1 MPYILQNARG
11 FSPGGKLQKLPTPE
25 FVLHSLTCDSQHSN
39 TPLVS
44 LPDAQSASARK
55 KGEQAVKFSRIPQ
68 FGVGLR
74 AEAGLRSSFSVAN
87 LAVGLGTLGLLYV
100 AARVG
105 AESLVKFSPPD
116 VIPTISLDPRNLPN
130 YAARSTLRM
139 FIALGLSTLF
149 TFVYGYAAA
158 RSRRAE
164 RVLVPLLDI
173 LQSVPV
179 LGFLS
184 VTVTLFIALFKGSLL
199 GLEAAAIFAIFT
211 GQAWNMTFSFY
222 QSLRTVPAELD
233 EMATLY
239 GLSKWERFTRLEL
252 PSSVIGLV
260 WNGMMSFG
268 GGWFFLAASESI
280 SVLNRQYTL
289 PGLGSYVASAIAARD
304 LHAIGWAIVTMVL
317 LVLLI
322 DQFFWKPLVTIA
334 DRYKLELSAGEER
347 RFWVVELWRAASLP
361 ALFERLFGPAL
372 HTLDRLFSNA
382 TKVRPQPERKTTS
395 KTADVA
401 FTVIVWLATAGM
413 VVAAIRFVLASV
425 GITEVGHAA
434 LFGLATTARVMALLI
449 FSTLVWTPVGVAIGF
464 NPRLARLSQPLVQIC
479 ASFPANFL
487 FPFATLVFIRFGIH
501 LNWGSMLLMALGAQ
515 WYLLFNVIGGAQA
528 IPNDLRE
535 MATSLGLHGIRKW
548 RFLIGPGIFGSWV
561 TGAITASGGAWNA
574 SIVAEVVS
582 WGHTTLRAAGLGAYI
597 ADATTTGD
605 WPRIVLGVGLMS
617 VFVVTLN
624 HLVWKPLYRLAQT
637 RFQLG

>member
-1 MPYILQNARG
+1 MKFAR
-11 FSPGGKLQKLPTPE
+11 L
-25 FVLHSLTCDSQHSN
+25 
-39 TPLVS
+39 
-44 LPDAQSASARK
+44 
-55 KGEQAVKFSRIPQ
+55 PQ

-74 AEAGLRSSFSVAN
+74 AESEARASFPAAD
-87 LAVGLGTLGLLYV
+87 LIVGLGTLGLLYV
-100 AARVG
+100 VARVG

-116 VIPTISLDPRNLPN
+116 VIPTINLDPRNLPN

-139 FIALGLSTLF
+139 FIGLGLSTVF

-164 RVLVPLLDI
+164 KVLVPLLDI

-184 VTVTLFIALFKGSLL
+184 VTVTAFIALFRGSLL

-222 QSLRTVPAELD
+222 QSLRTVPTELE
-233 EMATLY
+233 EMTTLY
-239 GLSKWERFTRLEL
+239 GLSRWERFTRLEL

-304 LHAIGWAIVTMVL
+304 LRAVGWAIVTMVIV
-317 LVLLI
+317 VLLI
-322 DQFFWKPLVTIA
+322 DQFFWKPLVTLA

-347 RFWVVELWRAASLP
+347 RFWVVDLWRAASIP
-361 ALFERLFGPAL
+361 ALFERVVGPFAFAA
-372 HTLDRLFSNA
+372 DRLLSRL
-382 TKVRPQPERKTTS
+382 TKVAPSREHKAAS
-395 KTADVA
+395 KTADTI
-401 FTVIVWLATAGM
+401 FNIVVSILAIGLLI
-413 VVAAIRFVLASV
+413 AAIRFVLSSV
-425 GITEVGHAA
+425 GLKEVGHAA
-434 LFGLATTARVMALLI
+434 LLGLATAARVMALLV
-449 FSTLVWTPVGVAIGF
+449 FSTIVWTPIGVAIGF
-464 NPRLARLSQPLVQIC
+464 NPKLARLSQPLVQIF

-487 FPFATLVFIRFGIH
+487 FPFATLGFIRFGIH

-528 IPNDLRE
+528 VPNDLRE
-535 MATSLGLHGIRKW
+535 MASSIGLRGFRKW

-574 SIVAEVVS
+574 SIVAEIVS
-582 WGHTTLRAAGLGAYI
+582 WGHTTLKAAGLGAYI
-597 ADATTTGD
+597 ADATASGD
-605 WPRIVLGVGLMS
+605 WPRIVLGVGVMS
-617 VFVVTLN
+617 IFVVALN
-624 HLVWKPLYRLAQT
+624 RLLWKPLYRLAQT
-637 RFQLG
+637 RFQLS

>member
-1 MPYILQNARG
+1 MAIIR
-11 FSPGGKLQKLPTPE
+11 
-25 FVLHSLTCDSQHSN
+25 
-39 TPLVS
+39 TPLWGA
-44 LPDAQSASARK
+44 PER
-55 KGEQAVKFSRIPQ
+55 
-68 FGVGLR
+68 
-74 AEAGLRSSFSVAN
+74 LRSRFLATFRPAD
-87 LAVGLGTLGLLYV
+87 LAVGLGTLALLYV

-105 AESLVKFSPPD
+105 AESFVRFHPPD
-116 VIPTISLDPRNLPN
+116 VIPQINLDPRNLPN

-139 FIALGLSTLF
+139 FIALICSTLF
-149 TFVYGYAAA
+149 TFIYGYSAA
-158 RSRRAE
+158 RSPKAE

-184 VTVTLFIALFKGSLL
+184 VTVTAFIALFHGSLL
-199 GLEAAAIFAIFT
+199 GLEAASIFAIFT

-252 PSSVIGLV
+252 PVSAIGLV

-289 PGLGSYVASAIAARD
+289 PGLGSYVAAAIAARD
-304 LHAIGWAIVTMVL
+304 MRALGYAIGTMIIL
-317 LVLLI
+317 ILLI
-322 DQFFWKPLVTIA
+322 DQFFWKPLVNMA
-334 DRYKLELSAGEER
+334 DRYKLELSAGEEQ
-347 RFWVVELWRAASLP
+347 RFWVVELWRTASLP
-361 ALFERLFGPAL
+361 RRIESLIAPLWHAVDRWLSQRTAAVEDPPSAHPSRKSDLLF
-372 HTLDRLFSNA
+372 NA
-382 TKVRPQPERKTTS
+382 IM
-395 KTADVA
+395 
-401 FTVIVWLATAGM
+401 IVFI
-413 VVAAIRFVLASV
+413 V
-425 GITEVGHAA
+425 
-434 LFGLATTARVMALLI
+434 ALLI
-449 FSTLVWTPVGVAIGF
+449 AGVHFVLHGVGGREVAHAAILGTATAARVLVLIVLSTLVWTPIGVAIGLS
-464 NPRLARLSQPLVQIC
+464 PKLARLTQPLVQIA

-487 FPFATLVFIRFGIH
+487 FPFATLGFIKLGIT

-535 MATSLGLHGIRKW
+535 MARSFNLRGWKRW
-548 RFLIGPGIFGSWV
+548 RFLLGPSIFGTWV

-574 SIVAEVVS
+574 SIVAELVS
-582 WGHTTLRAAGLGAYI
+582 WGPTTLKADGLGAYI
-597 ADATTTGD
+597 ADATSKGD

-617 VFVVTLN
+617 IFVVTLN
-624 HLVWKPLYRLAQT
+624 RLVWRPLYALAQ
-637 RFQLG
+637 RRYQIA